1 MPEHDPGRTE
11 PHPSDAHR
19 PDRAPWPSRRSR
31 DEPSTGRGPGMPDGD
46 LLRDLSSVE
55 TGSYVISKSQ
65 GITMCLAARGRFA
78 PVSFLTHS
86 CRAGCIIHSP
96 ASMKHVASDT

>member
-1 MPEHDPGRTE
+1 MAIP
-11 PHPSDAHR
+11 AL
-19 PDRAPWPSRRSR
+19 SR
-31 DEPSTGRGPGMPDGD
+31 DELSTGRGPGMPDGD
-46 LLRDLSSVE
+46 LSSVSRPAV
-55 TGSYVISKSQ
+55 TLSLNLKG